1 MINRINY
8 LNNYDFFIC
17 GETLYRESYK
27 SLPILKR
34 LWNRFGKFI
43 DTYTN
48 VNKLSYKPFCEY
60 FYTGTI
66 YGLNKGNR
74 YED

>member
-1 MINRINY
+1 MINRTNY

-27 SLPILKR
+27 SLPLLKR
-34 LWNRFGKFI
+34 LWNRFGKLL
-43 DTYTN
+43 DTYLPVT
-48 VNKLSYKPFCEY
+48 KARPFCKH
-60 FYTGTI
+60 FYTGKI

-74 YED
+74 YD